1 MSWVLAAVGVALLTI
16 AAVDVLV
23 TTLGQGGGPLFLR
36 ITSLGWWI
44 GSRLHR
50 WRSGHRVLAVFGI
63 AGFLLTVALWLMLSW
78 VGWSLILAADP
89 GAVVVSDSGEP
100 ASFVDRLHYVGF
112 IMVTLTRG
120 DFEPEG
126 HWVKFASLAATTG
139 GFFLISLSITFLIT
153 AVQAATHR
161 RNVALYVYSLGSS
174 ACGIVLRGWDGE
186 RCACL
191 SLAPHLQA
199 LTAMMTQLV
208 QNHVTFPAVRFFHS
222 LQRSSAAAPSLAA
235 LDEALTIIE
244 YGLPDAGGLDTAT
257 IRTLRRSIDAYL
269 LTLRGVHIRP
279 ASAAP
284 PIPTL
289 RILEARGVPVLG
301 EDRFAEAVG
310 QLDERRRL
318 LRAMVEADGWSWR
331 DVLAEPEEEQEE
343 RHPDRESAEEE

>member
-63 AGFLLTVALWLMLSW
+63 AGFLLTVALWLLLSW

-100 ASFVDRLHYVGF
+100 ASFVNRLHYVGF

-126 HWVKFASLAATTG
+126 HWVKFA
-139 GFFLISLSITFLIT
+139 
-153 AVQAATHR
+153 
-161 RNVALYVYSLGSS
+161 
-174 ACGIVLRGWDGE
+174 
-186 RCACL
+186 
-191 SLAPHLQA
+191 
-199 LTAMMTQLV
+199 
-208 QNHVTFPAVRFFHS
+208 
-222 LQRSSAAAPSLAA
+222 SLAA

-279 ASAAP
+279 AAAAP

-301 EDRFAEAVG
+301 EDRFAEAFG